1 MVWLRSEVIGDVL
14 FYSLIKKKRDRWY
27 NSSECTVKEL
37 IEYMANANKLRDVQI
52 DAIKTYLFLKIK
64 VTETITATQ
73 STSVKMCI
81 SPHCPLIDGF
91 G

>member
-1 MVWLRSEVIGDVL
+1 M

-37 IEYMANANKLRDVQI
+37 IEYMTNANKLRDVQI

-64 VTETITATQ
+64 CNNKSNSKCNKGRSIKGNNRPAIKSQ
-73 STSVKMCI
+73 
-81 SPHCPLIDGF
+81 
-91 G
+91 